1 MKREELLETVDG
13 AWYLTAEALLMK
25 NGKVGG
31 DEVAAMLSRSFS
43 TAVLNALNGVFD
55 RYRSEC
61 RYNVNV
67 GAVLGAMIPDL
78 RVALRK
84 KA

>member
-1 MKREELLETVDG
+1 
-13 AWYLTAEALLMK
+13 
-25 NGKVGG
+25 
-31 DEVAAMLSRSFS
+31 
-43 TAVLNALNGVFD
+43 VFD
-55 RYRSEC
+55 RYRAEC